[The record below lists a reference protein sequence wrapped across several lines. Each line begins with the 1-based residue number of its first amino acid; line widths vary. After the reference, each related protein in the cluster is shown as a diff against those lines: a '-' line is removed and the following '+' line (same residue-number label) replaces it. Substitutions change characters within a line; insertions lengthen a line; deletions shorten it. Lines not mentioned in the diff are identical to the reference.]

1 MRCLHVTKDG
11 FAVYH
16 IPWRNCVLQW
26 DNGAASGDNCVWF
39 CTEHSASPDGSF
51 WCEPQ
56 LEHKLILV
64 ARLNR
69 YKSLLAV
76 SSGGWEGTVGL
87 SKGNPNIQV
96 SFLSHL
102 PGSDGRCVY
111 SWFCS
116 VAECLVC
123 LTCRQPDCSSHLS
136 RNHWERLWICA
147 VTLI

>member
-1 MRCLHVTKDG
+1 MCCNEIMVQHLETTVSDSAPSTLLLLMD
-11 FAVYH
+11 
-16 IPWRNCVLQW
+16 L
-26 DNGAASGDNCVWF
+26 SG
-39 CTEHSASPDGSF
+39 G
-51 WCEPQ
+51 EPQ
-56 LEHKLILV
+56 LGHKLILV

-76 SSGGWEGTVGL
+76 SSGGWEGTLGL

-123 LTCRQPDCSSHLS
+123 LACRQPDCSSHLS
-136 RNHWERLWICA
+136 RNYLERLWICA